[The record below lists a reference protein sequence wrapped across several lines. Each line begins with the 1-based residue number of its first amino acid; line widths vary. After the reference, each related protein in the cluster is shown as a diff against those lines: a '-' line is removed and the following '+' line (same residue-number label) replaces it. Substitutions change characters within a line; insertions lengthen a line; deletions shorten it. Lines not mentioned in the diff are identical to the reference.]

1 MQRERILPI
10 SIEEEMR
17 DSYLDYSMSVIVSRA
32 LPDVRDGLKPV
43 HRRVLFG
50 MLELGLQAGKPHK
63 KSARIVGEVL
73 GKFHPH
79 GDSAVYDSLVRLV
92 QDFSLR
98 YPLIDGQGNFGSID
112 GDSPAAMRYTEVRMK
127 PIAGEMLKDLDKETV
142 DFSLNFDDSLE
153 EPTVL
158 PSAIPN
164 LLVNGASGIAVGM
177 ATNIPPQNLREVV
190 DGIIAVIENPEIE
203 IADIMKHVIAP
214 DFPTGGIIYGYEGV
228 RQAYLTGRGKV
239 VIRARALVEVT
250 QKNGRESIIV
260 TELPYQVN
268 KVRLIEKIVELV
280 HDKKLDGIADIR
292 DESDRDGMRLVI
304 ELKRDAVAKVVLNN
318 LYKHTPMQE
327 TFGVIMLAL
336 VDGVPRVLNLK
347 EMMHYYVKH
356 RNEIVLRRT
365 KYDLTAAEKRA
376 HILEGLKIC
385 LDNLDEVI
393 TTIRESPDTSTAQ
406 DRLMQRFG
414 LSEVQAKAI
423 LEMRLQRLTGMER
436 QKIDTEYRD
445 TLAIIEE
452 LRSILASPEKQLQ
465 IIRDELMKVREVYGD
480 ERRTEIVPQEGD
492 FSIEDMIAQE
502 DVVIT
507 ITHDGFIK
515 RFPVSGYRRQARGG
529 KGVTGAQAK
538 HDDFVEHMFIAST
551 HNYILFFTNTGRCY
565 WLKVYE
571 IPEAGRAARGRSL
584 ANIMELRPGEQIKA
598 YINIRN
604 FDDPGFIVMATTR
617 GIVKKTPLDDFSNPR
632 RTGIAAIT
640 IEEGDELLDA
650 RLTDGDHQIILAKSS
665 AYAVRFP
672 ENEIRSMGRT
682 AMGVKGITLDKD
694 EKCISMVTTKRT
706 DMALLAVTDNGFG
719 KRSRVEDYRLTK
731 RGARGVITLK
741 AHEKIGALVGLI
753 DVNDDDDLIIITAH
767 GIVNRQHVSD
777 VRMTGR
783 NTSGVRLIRLMA
795 GDKIS
800 ALARVPKSD
809 EDVDDTDSII
819 EDADGQIDLF

>member
-43 HRRVLFG
+43 HRRVLYG
-50 MLELGLQAGKPHK
+50 MHELGLQSGKPHK

-203 IADIMKHVIAP
+203 IRDIMKHVIAP

-280 HDKKLDGIADIR
+280 HDKKLEGIADIR

-347 EMMHYYVKH
+347 EMMHFYIRH

-365 KYDLTAAEKRA
+365 QYDLTAAEKRA

-406 DRLMQRFG
+406 ERLMERFG
-414 LSEVQAKAI
+414 LSEIQSRAI

-436 QKIDTEYRD
+436 KKIDTEYKE
-445 TLAIIEE
+445 TLALIEE
-452 LRSILASPEKQLQ
+452 LRFILGSPEKQMQ
-465 IIRDELMKVREVYGD
+465 IIREEL
-480 ERRTEIVPQEGD
+480 
-492 FSIEDMIAQE
+492 
-502 DVVIT
+502 
-507 ITHDGFIK
+507 
-515 RFPVSGYRRQARGG
+515 
-529 KGVTGAQAK
+529 
-538 HDDFVEHMFIAST
+538 
-551 HNYILFFTNTGRCY
+551 
-565 WLKVYE
+565 LKV
-571 IPEAGRAARGRSL
+571 
-584 ANIMELRPGEQIKA
+584 
-598 YINIRN
+598 
-604 FDDPGFIVMATTR
+604 
-617 GIVKKTPLDDFSNPR
+617 
-632 RTGIAAIT
+632 
-640 IEEGDELLDA
+640 
-650 RLTDGDHQIILAKSS
+650 
-665 AYAVRFP
+665 
-672 ENEIRSMGRT
+672 
-682 AMGVKGITLDKD
+682 
-694 EKCISMVTTKRT
+694 
-706 DMALLAVTDNGFG
+706 
-719 KRSRVEDYRLTK
+719 
-731 RGARGVITLK
+731 
-741 AHEKIGALVGLI
+741 
-753 DVNDDDDLIIITAH
+753 
-767 GIVNRQHVSD
+767 
-777 VRMTGR
+777 
-783 NTSGVRLIRLMA
+783 
-795 GDKIS
+795 
-800 ALARVPKSD
+800 
-809 EDVDDTDSII
+809 
-819 EDADGQIDLF
+819 

>member
-1 MQRERILPI
+1 MQREKILPI

-43 HRRVLFG
+43 HRRVLYG
-50 MLELGLQAGKPHK
+50 MHELGLQAGKPHK

-73 GKFHPH
+73 GKYHPH
-79 GDSAVYDSLVRLV
+79 GDTAVYDSLVRMV

-98 YPLIDGQGNFGSID
+98 YPLIDGQGNFGSVD

-127 PIAGEMLKDLDKETV
+127 AIAGEMLKDLDKETV

-177 ATNIPPQNLREVV
+177 ATNIPPHNMREVV
-190 DGIIAVIENPEIE
+190 SGLIALIENPEIE
-203 IADIMKHVIAP
+203 IGDLMKHVSAP

-280 HDKKLDGIADIR
+280 HDKKVEGIADIR
-292 DESDRDGMRLVI
+292 DESDREGMRLVI

-318 LYKHTPMQE
+318 LYKHTPMQD

-347 EMMHYYVKH
+347 EMMQFYIRH

-365 KYDLTAAEKRA
+365 QHDLTAAEKRA

-393 TTIRESPDTSTAQ
+393 TTIRQSPDAATAQ
-406 DRLMQRFG
+406 SRLIDRFG
-414 LSEVQAKAI
+414 LTEIQAKAI

-436 QKIDTEYRD
+436 QKIDDEYRE
-445 TLAIIEE
+445 TLALIEE
-452 LRSILASPEKQLQ
+452 LKSILESPAKQME
-465 IIRDELMKVREVYGD
+465 IIRGELLKVSEVYGD
-480 ERRTEIVPQEGD
+480 ERRTELRPHEGD

-515 RFPVSGYRRQARGG
+515 RFPVSGYRRQNRGG
-529 KGVTGAQAK
+529 RGVAGAQAK
-538 HDDFVEHMFIAST
+538 NEDFIEHMFIAST
-551 HNYILFFTNTGRCY
+551 HNYILFFTTAGRCY

-584 ANIMELRPGEQIKA
+584 ANIMELQPGEKIRT

-604 FDDPGFIVMATTR
+604 FDDPHYIIMATAK
-617 GIVKKTPLDDFSNPR
+617 GIVKKTDLAQYSNPR
-632 RTGIAAIT
+632 RTGIAAIL
-640 IEEGDELLDA
+640 IEEGDELIDA

-665 AYAVRFP
+665 GYAVRFP
-672 ENEIRSMGRT
+672 ESEVRPQGRNT
-682 AMGVKGITLDKD
+682 VGVRGITLDDD
-694 EKCISMVTTKRT
+694 ERCISMVTTKRNDT
-706 DMALLAVTDNGFG
+706 SLLAVTDNGYG
-719 KRSRVEDYRLTK
+719 KRSKVEDYRMTR
-731 RGARGVITLK
+731 RGARGVITIK
-741 AHEKIGALVGLI
+741 AHEKIGNLVGLL
-753 DVNDDDDLIIITAH
+753 DVNDEDDLIIITTN
-767 GIVNRQHVSD
+767 GIVIRQHVSD
-777 VRMTGR
+777 IRVLGR
-783 NTSGVRLIRLMA
+783 NTSGVRLIRLDA
-795 GDKIS
+795 GDRIS
-800 ALARVPKSD
+800 ATARVPKSD
-809 EDVDDTDSII
+809 DDSAT
-819 EDADGQIDLF
+819 EPLGEGEDGQMDLF

>member
-1 MQRERILPI
+1 MQRERIVPI

-17 DSYLDYSMSVIVSRA
+17 GSYLDYSMSVIVSRA

-50 MLELGLQAGKPHK
+50 MHELGLQAGKPHK
-63 KSARIVGEVL
+63 KSARVVGEVL

-79 GDSAVYDSLVRLV
+79 GDTAVYDSLVRLV

-98 YPLIDGQGNFGSID
+98 YPLIDGQGNFGSVD

-127 PIAGEMLKDLDKETV
+127 SIAGEMLKDLEKGTV

-164 LLVNGASGIAVGM
+164 LLVNGSSGIAVGM
-177 ATNIPPQNLREVV
+177 ATNISPQNLREVV
-190 DGIIAVIENPEIE
+190 DGMIALIANPELE
-203 IADIMKHVIAP
+203 VTDLMKYVIAP

-228 RQAYLTGRGKV
+228 RLAYTTGRGKV
-239 VIRARALVEVT
+239 VIRARAIVEVT

-280 HDKKLDGIADIR
+280 HDKKLEGIADIR

-318 LYKHTPMQE
+318 LYKHTPMQD

-347 EMMHYYVKH
+347 QMMEYYIKH

-365 KYDLTAAEKRA
+365 QFDLAAAEKRA

-393 TTIRESPDTSTAQ
+393 STIRESPDANTAQ
-406 DRLMQRFG
+406 ERLIERFG
-414 LSEVQAKAI
+414 LSELQSKAI

-436 QKIDTEYRD
+436 KKIDIEYTEV
-445 TLAIIEE
+445 LALIEE
-452 LRSILASPEKQLQ
+452 LRFILSSPEKQMQ
-465 IIRDELMKVREVYGD
+465 IIREELLKVREVYGD
-480 ERRTEIVPQEGD
+480 DRRTEIVPQEGD

-529 KGVTGAQAK
+529 KGQPSCG
-538 HDDFVEHMFIAST
+538 
-551 HNYILFFTNTGRCY
+551 GRSS
-565 WLKVYE
+565 
-571 IPEAGRAARGRSL
+571 AAR
-584 ANIMELRPGEQIKA
+584 PGLPHARE
-598 YINIRN
+598 
-604 FDDPGFIVMATTR
+604 
-617 GIVKKTPLDDFSNPR
+617 
-632 RTGIAAIT
+632 AAS
-640 IEEGDELLDA
+640 
-650 RLTDGDHQIILAKSS
+650 HVQHKPS
-665 AYAVRFP
+665 YA
-672 ENEIRSMGRT
+672 
-682 AMGVKGITLDKD
+682 
-694 EKCISMVTTKRT
+694 
-706 DMALLAVTDNGFG
+706 ALLP
-719 KRSRVEDYRLTK
+719 
-731 RGARGVITLK
+731 
-741 AHEKIGALVGLI
+741 
-753 DVNDDDDLIIITAH
+753 
-767 GIVNRQHVSD
+767 QHPPGS
-777 VRMTGR
+777 
-783 NTSGVRLIRLMA
+783 L
-795 GDKIS
+795 
-800 ALARVPKSD
+800 P
-809 EDVDDTDSII
+809 
-819 EDADGQIDLF
+819 

>member
-43 HRRVLFG
+43 HRRVLYG
-50 MLELGLQAGKPHK
+50 MHELGLQAGKPHK

-73 GKFHPH
+73 GKYHPH

-98 YPLIDGQGNFGSID
+98 YPLVDGQGNFGSID
-112 GDSPAAMRYTEVRMK
+112 GDSAAAMRYTEVRMK

-190 DGIIAVIENPEIE
+190 DGMIALIENPELE
-203 IADIMKHVIAP
+203 IADLMKHVIAP

-228 RQAYLTGRGKV
+228 RLAYLTGRGKV

-280 HDKKLDGIADIR
+280 HDKKIEGIADIR

-318 LYKHTPMQE
+318 LYKHTPMQD

-347 EMMHYYVKH
+347 EMMEYYIRH

-365 KYDLTAAEKRA
+365 QFDLTAAEKRA

-393 TTIRESPDTSTAQ
+393 TIIRQSPDAQ
-406 DRLMQRFG
+406 VAQESLMTRFA
-414 LSEVQAKAI
+414 LTEIQSKAI
-423 LEMRLQRLTGMER
+423 LEMRLQRLTGLER
-436 QKIDTEYRD
+436 KKIDTEYKE
-445 TLAIIEE
+445 TLALIDE
-452 LRSILASPEKQLQ
+452 LRSILANPQKQMQ
-465 IIRDELMKVREVYGD
+465 IIREELLKVREVYGD
-480 ERRTEIVPQEGD
+480 ARRTEIVPQEGD

-538 HDDFVEHMFIAST
+538 HDDFIEHMFIAST
-551 HNYILFFTNTGRCY
+551 HNYILFFTNRGRCY

-571 IPEAGRAARGRSL
+571 IPEAGRAARGRAL
-584 ANIMELRPGEQIKA
+584 ANIMELLPGEKIRA
-598 YINIRN
+598 YINVRN
-604 FDDPGFIVMATTR
+604 FDEPGFIIMATADGT
-617 GIVKKTPLDDFSNPR
+617 VKKTSLEEFSHPR
-632 RTGIAAIT
+632 RNGIVAIT
-640 IEEGDELLDA
+640 IEESDELIDA
-650 RLTDGDHQIILAKSS
+650 RLTDGEHQVILAKSS
-665 AYAVRFP
+665 AFAVRFP
-672 ENEIRSMGRT
+672 ESEIRSMGRT
-682 AMGVKGITLDKD
+682 AMGVRGITLDKD
-694 EKCISMVTTKRT
+694 EKCISMVTTKRFDT
-706 DMALLAVTDNGFG
+706 ALLAVTDNGFG
-719 KRSRVEDYRLTK
+719 KRSRVEDYRLTR

-741 AHEKIGALVGLI
+741 AHEKIGVLVGLL
-753 DVNDDDDLIIITAH
+753 DVSDEDDLIIITTH

-777 VRMTGR
+777 IRLAGR

-800 ALARVPKSD
+800 AIARVPKTDD
-809 EDVDDTDSII
+809 EVDGDDLPI
-819 EDADGQIDLF
+819 EDPDGQIELF